1 MGGTSVE
8 SEISVQS
15 ASGVM
20 AALEV
25 LGYPA
30 IRFRI
35 EPGEGVRLPAAGLFV
50 AGCTL
55 DKGEPDI
62 LLLVR

>member
-1 MGGTSVE
+1 VLNLGDE
-8 SEISVQS
+8 P
-15 ASGVM
+15 ASLVFVNRF
-20 AALEV
+20 APDLE
-25 LGYPA
+25 LGYPPL
-30 IRFRI
+30 RFRI